1 MNGNLA
7 SLLSGK
13 LKMSKITHPDGIAY
27 LRYDDSFDAL
37 TLMLVAPSDSCET
50 VVHYVDS
57 HIGLLYDP
65 ETFEVVGFQ
74 IEAFEK
80 SFVPQHANVGKVWKL
95 SGDDLRSK
103 DFGEL
108 TIRIDA
114 LKPKIVKEVM
124 AASRDA
130 FQRFG
135 LPAFSPSLESRQFAV
150 V

>member
-1 MNGNLA
+1 MDGKLTT
-7 SLLSGK
+7 LLSAK
-13 LKMSKITHPDGIAY
+13 LKVSKLTHPGEIAY

-37 TLMLVAPSDSCET
+37 TLMLVSPSQSQET
-50 VVHYVDS
+50 IVHYVDS
-57 HIGLLYDP
+57 NMGLLYDP
-65 ETFEVVGFQ
+65 ETYEVVGFQ

-80 SFVPQHANVGKVWKL
+80 SFVPMHANVGKAWKL
-95 SGDDLRSK
+95 SGDDLTSK

-108 TIRIDA
+108 TILIET

-124 AASRDA
+124 AASQDA

-135 LPAFSPSLESRQFAV
+135 LPAFSPSIESRQFAV